1 MRTAARIAAVNTPNT
16 TQRHALGLD
25 AGGTHTRWAVA
36 GADGAITAQG
46 LAPALSG
53 LQLGSA
59 DGRAA
64 AEATLQAVGDAA
76 GPVRAV
82 VAGMTGFDASQAP
95 VMAAMAASVLGISPK
110 AVRAMNDIELTCHAA
125 GDAYVVYAGTGSIAA
140 FLDATGTLQR
150 AGGRGG
156 IIDDAGSGHWLARQA
171 LCQVWRAED
180 DEPGAW
186 QRSPLAQRLFARIGG
201 SEWAQTRAWVYG
213 ASRGELG
220 TLALAVAEAA
230 QAPEPDPVALAL
242 LHQAGA
248 EIARLGMAL
257 MHRHGPRPL
266 VMAGR
271 VFTLHP
277 AVEAGLRAA
286 LPPGTDLHPLPQPAH
301 HTAAQMAAR
310 AMAAPA

>member
-1 MRTAARIAAVNTPNT
+1 MRCR
-16 TQRHALGLD
+16 
-25 AGGTHTRWAVA
+25 
-36 GADGAITAQG
+36 
-46 LAPALSG
+46 
-53 LQLGSA
+53 
-59 DGRAA
+59 
-64 AEATLQAVGDAA
+64 
-76 GPVRAV
+76 V
-82 VAGMTGFDASQAP
+82 V
-95 VMAAMAASVLGISPK
+95 
-110 AVRAMNDIELTCHAA
+110 NDIELTCHAA

-257 MHRHGPRPL
+257 MHRHGPRT
-266 VMAGR
+266 AGDGRAR
-271 VFTLHP
+271 VQRCTRRWKP
-277 AVEAGLRAA
+277 ALRA
-286 LPPGTDLHPLPQPAH
+286 GTATGRHDLHRLA
-301 HTAAQMAAR
+301 AAR
-310 AMAAPA
+310 TPHGGADGRTCHDAAPALISRMRCHAWRLVLLAAALALAGCASTTTEGGVPIDTSRHGQGAGQPRAVPDHALHGGRPALVAEDADRAARSRRTTC